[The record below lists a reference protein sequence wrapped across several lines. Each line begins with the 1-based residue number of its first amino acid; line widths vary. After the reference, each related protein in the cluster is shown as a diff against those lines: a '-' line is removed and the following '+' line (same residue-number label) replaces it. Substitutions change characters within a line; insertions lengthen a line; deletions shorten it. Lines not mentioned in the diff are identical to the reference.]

1 MPVKMRRGM
10 AAVALTAVAIA
21 GWQISTH
28 GQVELGVIGL
38 PGATA
43 DPTGPPGP
51 GGMTGGP
58 GGMNGGQ
65 FVPPSMAGQ
74 MPDYQGGQP
83 ALDQNGGVNIYNSG
97 APQAPQAGQQQPGAQ
112 QAGSQQPANGTQPPN
127 YTSPFTFN
135 QQPQPN
141 PEQQPQPNNQPQ
153 QGQQQQPSQ
162 APTQTQQPQNKQ
174 DDTTQQLDQQ
184 QGKTEQDQQDRSE
197 EMQRCINSALTSAVG
212 GGGGMVGGQIVPGQ
226 DPIFQADGSCSNCDT
241 EKPRQYNRNC
251 EDYKYLVPAE
261 KPLNAP
267 CSYTY
272 DPESKVTPED
282 KNARHDY
289 CTYSPD
295 TPGYGGFDFSFACA
309 RHDMCYDIAD
319 SKGDGYNPCNGMLR
333 KDLRKVC
340 EPIGGWEG
348 FRCNRLADVYWLG
361 VTGGHLLH
369 L

>member
-1 MPVKMRRGM
+1 MKSRKDWMPVKMRRGM

-153 QGQQQQPSQ
+153 Q
-162 APTQTQQPQNKQ
+162 
-174 DDTTQQLDQQ
+174 
-184 QGKTEQDQQDRSE
+184 
-197 EMQRCINSALTSAVG
+197 
-212 GGGGMVGGQIVPGQ
+212 
-226 DPIFQADGSCSNCDT
+226 
-241 EKPRQYNRNC
+241 
-251 EDYKYLVPAE
+251 
-261 KPLNAP
+261 
-267 CSYTY
+267 
-272 DPESKVTPED
+272 
-282 KNARHDY
+282 
-289 CTYSPD
+289 
-295 TPGYGGFDFSFACA
+295 
-309 RHDMCYDIAD
+309 
-319 SKGDGYNPCNGMLR
+319 
-333 KDLRKVC
+333 
-340 EPIGGWEG
+340 
-348 FRCNRLADVYWLG
+348 
-361 VTGGHLLH
+361 
-369 L
+369 